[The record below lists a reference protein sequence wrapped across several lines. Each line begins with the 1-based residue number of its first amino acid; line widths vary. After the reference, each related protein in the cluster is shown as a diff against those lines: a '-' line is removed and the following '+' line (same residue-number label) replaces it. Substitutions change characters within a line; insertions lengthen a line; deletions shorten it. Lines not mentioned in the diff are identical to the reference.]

1 MKLSILPKLLCLT
14 LLPLSLPAAA
24 QEPTAPATAP
34 AEPEYVPLEQLRSFY
49 KLMPQASQA
58 GLSGIR
64 MVGNAGT
71 TITFGPGKKELSI
84 GGYRWLLSYPLKE
97 DGAGDLLISKMDMV
111 KLIDPV
117 LRPTYISERRL
128 VRTVVIDPGH
138 GGYDTGTTS
147 DYVREEDFALQLAT
161 ELKELLSK
169 RGYNVVLTRA
179 QNRHLSDQQRIAAA
193 NEADAP
199 IFLSLHLNSGR
210 SDIHGIET
218 YTAVPA
224 GPGESQRPANK
235 HDAANAALAF
245 ALHSSM
251 INRTG
256 AQDGACRRAQ
266 YTLLN
271 SIDCPAAM
279 ILAGYATSKAEGS
292 RLATAEYRRQLAE
305 AIAEGVSTFALAI
318 NPDASLEPA
327 PVVEPEPPE
336 PVKVEPPKPAP
347 TKSKTTAKPTK
358 RKPQKSTRRN
368 KNKRRR

>member
-1 MKLSILPKLLCLT
+1 MKPSLLPKLLCLA
-14 LLPLSLPAAA
+14 LLPLSLTAPA
-24 QEPTAPATAP
+24 QEAPAPATAP

-49 KLMPQASQA
+49 KLMPQASQK
-58 GLSGIR
+58 GYTGTR
-64 MVGNAGT
+64 TVGNTGT
-71 TITFGPGKKELSI
+71 ALTFGPGKKELSI
-84 GGYRWLLSYPLKE
+84 GGYRWLLTHPVKE
-97 DGAGDLLISKMDMV
+97 DGTGDLLISKVDMV

-117 LRPTYISERRL
+117 LRPTYISDRRL

-138 GGYDTGTTS
+138 GGYDTGIVS
-147 DYVREEDFALQLAT
+147 DYVREDDFALQLAA

-169 RGYNVVLTRA
+169 RGYKVVLTHA
-179 QNRHLSDQQRIAAA
+179 HNRHLSDQQRIATA

-224 GPGESQRPANK
+224 APGEPLRPANK

-245 ALHSSM
+245 ALHSAMVNS
-251 INRTG
+251 TG
-256 AQDGACRRAQ
+256 ARDGACRRAR
-266 YTLLN
+266 YSLLN

-279 ILAGYATSKAEGS
+279 ILAGYATNKTEGS
-292 RLATAEYRRQLAE
+292 RLATAEYRHQLAE
-305 AIAEGVSTFALAI
+305 AITRGVSTFALAI
-318 NPDASLEPA
+318 NPDATLEPA
-327 PVVEPEPPE
+327 PEAEPEPPR
-336 PVKVEPPKPAP
+336 PVKADPPKPAP

-358 RKPQKSTRRN
+358 RKPQKAPRRN